1 VPSRRRSKRKRKL
14 THPSATP
21 RREVPKLVPRD
32 GRVVRVSTYAKGAAM
47 RLMLGIWTAIVCGGL
62 AYFIVIGLTHN

>member
-1 VPSRRRSKRKRKL
+1 MRGLLRLCIPVANEG
-14 THPSATP
+14 T
-21 RREVPKLVPRD
+21 
-32 GRVVRVSTYAKGAAM
+32 AM

>member
-1 VPSRRRSKRKRKL
+1 
-14 THPSATP
+14 
-21 RREVPKLVPRD
+21 
-32 GRVVRVSTYAKGAAM
+32 M